1 MPKAEKV
8 AYIPAQQYHDD
19 PAYSASDLKLITS
32 TCPQV
37 FYQSKYEKVKL
48 EHEPAVK
55 KAFRVGELCHAFTL
69 EPDRAKKAYGVCLS
83 RSTKAGK
90 VQAEEM
96 IAKGIEPITS
106 QEYELASSVANAV
119 RSHPIAKQLLSK
131 GFAEQ
136 SFWRED
142 KETGLT
148 CKARC
153 DFITFGGSYDD
164 TIVDLKTTGE
174 GNSHPDKFIKSI
186 TNYLYHLQAAHYL
199 EVVGAKRFVFI
210 AVEKVYPYA
219 ISITELD
226 EDALAEGYHL
236 RQEALRLIQDCH
248 ADAYWRGYSDKIRKL
263 SLPMWAFKSNNFK
276 LNQ

>member
-1 MPKAEKV
+1 MPKINTDSE
-8 AYIPAQQYHDD
+8 YIPAEVYHAD

-37 FYQSKYEKVKL
+37 FYQSKYEQKKL
-48 EHEPAVK
+48 EHEPALK
-55 KAFRVGELCHAFTL
+55 KAFRTGELCHAFTL

-96 IAKGIEPITS
+96 AAKGIEPITN
-106 QEYELASSVANAV
+106 QEYELASNVANAV
-119 RSHPIAKQLLSK
+119 WSHPIANKLLSV
-131 GFAEQ
+131 GLAEQ
-136 SFWRED
+136 SFWKED

-153 DFITFGGSYDD
+153 DFLNGD
-164 TIVDLKTTGE
+164 TIIDLKTTGE
-174 GNSHPDKFIKSI
+174 GNSHPDKFIKSVA
-186 TNYLYHLQAAHYL
+186 NYLYHLQAAHYL
-199 EVVGAKRFVFI
+199 EVIGAKRFVFI

-226 EDALAEGYHL
+226 EEALAEGKRL
-236 RQEALRLIQDCH
+236 RQAALKQISKCH
-248 ADAYWRGYSDKIRKL
+248 TDAYWHGYAEEIQTL
-263 SLPMWAFKSNNFK
+263 SLPSWAYKTN
-276 LNQ
+276 

>member
-1 MPKAEKV
+1 MPKTKPE
-8 AYIPAQQYHDD
+8 YIPAEVYHAD

-37 FYQSKYEKVKL
+37 FYQSKYEQKKL
-48 EHEPAVK
+48 EHEPALK
-55 KAFRVGELCHAFTL
+55 KAFKTGELCHAFTL

-90 VQAEEM
+90 AQAEEM
-96 IAKGIEPITS
+96 AAKGIEPITA
-106 QEYELASSVANAV
+106 QEYELASNVANAV
-119 RSHPIAKQLLSK
+119 RDHPIAKKLLAN

-136 SFWRED
+136 SFWKED

-153 DFITFGGSYDD
+153 DFLNGD

-174 GNSHPDKFIKSI
+174 GNSNPDKFIKSI
-186 TNYLYHLQAAHYL
+186 ANFFYHLQAAHYL
-199 EVVGAKRFVFI
+199 ETIGAQRFVFI

-226 EDALAEGYHL
+226 EDALAEGKRL
-236 RQEALRLIQDCH
+236 RQSALKLISKCH
-248 ADAYWRGYSDKIRKL
+248 TDAHWHGYAEEIQIL
-263 SLPMWAFKSNNFK
+263 SLPKWAYKTN
-276 LNQ
+276 

>member
-1 MPKAEKV
+1 MPKINTDSE
-8 AYIPAQQYHDD
+8 YIPAEVYHAD

-37 FYQSKYEKVKL
+37 FYQSKYEQKKL
-48 EHEPAVK
+48 EHEPALK
-55 KAFRVGELCHAFTL
+55 KAFRTGELCHAFTL

-96 IAKGIEPITS
+96 AAKGIEPITS

-119 RSHPIAKQLLSK
+119 WSHPIAKKLLSN

-136 SFWRED
+136 SFWQED

-153 DFITFGGSYDD
+153 DFLNGD
-164 TIVDLKTTGE
+164 TIIDLKTTGE
-174 GNSHPDKFIKSI
+174 GNSHPDKFIKSVA
-186 TNYLYHLQAAHYL
+186 NYLYHLQAAHYL
-199 EVVGAKRFVFI
+199 EVIGAKRFVFI

-226 EDALAEGYHL
+226 EDALAEGKRL
-236 RQEALRLIQDCH
+236 RQAALKQISKCH
-248 ADAYWRGYSDKIRKL
+248 TDAYWHGYAEEIQTL
-263 SLPMWAFKSNNFK
+263 SLPSWAYKTN
-276 LNQ
+276 

>member
-1 MPKAEKV
+1 MATFKQTRLKHYVHAEV
-8 AYIPAQQYHDD
+8 YHDD

-48 EHEPAVK
+48 EHEPALK

-69 EPDRAKKAYGVCLS
+69 EPDRAKHSYSVCLN
-83 RSTKAGK
+83 RATKAGK

-96 IAKGIEPITS
+96 AAKGIEPITS
-106 QEYELASSVANAV
+106 QEYELASSIANAV
-119 RSHPIAKQLLSK
+119 HTHPIAKKLLSK
-131 GFAEQ
+131 GYAEQ
-136 SFWRED
+136 SFWKDD

-153 DFITFGGSYDD
+153 DFLNGD
-164 TIVDLKTTGE
+164 TIIDLKTTGE
-174 GNSHPDKFIKSI
+174 GNSHPDKFIKSVA
-186 TNYLYHLQAAHYL
+186 NYLYHLQAAHYL
-199 EVVGAKRFVFI
+199 QVIGAKRFVFI

-226 EDALAEGYHL
+226 GDALAEGLSL
-236 RQEALRLIQDCH
+236 RQAALKQISKCH
-248 ADAYWRGYSDKIRKL
+248 TDAYWNGYSEKIETL
-263 SLPMWAFKSNNFK
+263 SLPNWAYKTN
-276 LNQ
+276 

>member
-1 MPKAEKV
+1 MKLAKAE
-8 AYIPAQQYHDD
+8 YIPAEQYHAD
-19 PAYSASDLKLITS
+19 PAYSATDCKTIIGKSPEIFFKM
-32 TCPQV
+32 
-37 FYQSKYEKVKL
+37 KYEGQKL
-48 EHEPAVK
+48 DHEPAVK
-55 KAFRVGELCHAFTL
+55 KAFRTGELCHAFTL

-96 IAKGIEPITS
+96 AAKGIEPITS
-106 QEYELASSVANAV
+106 QEYELASNVSNAV
-119 RSHPIAKQLLSK
+119 WSHPIAKQLLSK

-136 SFWRED
+136 SFWRDD

-174 GNSHPDKFIKSI
+174 GNARPDKFIKSI

-210 AVEKVYPYA
+210 AVEKVFPYA
-219 ISITELD
+219 VSITELD
-226 EDALAEGYHL
+226 EASLDWGLKLRQDALK
-236 RQEALRLIQDCH
+236 LISKCH
-248 ADAYWRGYSDKIRKL
+248 TDAYWHGYAEEIQTL
-263 SLPMWAFKSNNFK
+263 SLPSWAYNTN
-276 LNQ
+276 

>member
-1 MPKAEKV
+1 MQKIEAG
-8 AYIPAQQYHDD
+8 YIPAQQYHDD

-37 FYQSKYEKVKL
+37 FYQTKYEKVKL
-48 EHEPAVK
+48 EHEPALK

-96 IAKGIEPITS
+96 AAKGIEPITS

-119 RSHPIAKQLLSK
+119 WSHSIAKQLLSK

-142 KETGLT
+142 KETGLN

-186 TNYLYHLQAAHYL
+186 ANYLYHLQAANYL
-199 EVVGAKRFVFI
+199 EVIGAKRFVFI

-226 EDALAEGYHL
+226 EDALAEGKRL
-236 RQEALRLIQDCH
+236 RQAALKQISKCH
-248 ADAYWRGYSDKIRKL
+248 TDAYWHGYAEEIQTL
-263 SLPMWAFKSNNFK
+263 SLPSWAYKTN
-276 LNQ
+276 

>member
-1 MPKAEKV
+1 MQKAKR

-48 EHEPAVK
+48 EHEPALK

-96 IAKGIEPITS
+96 AAKGIEPITS
-106 QEYELASSVANAV
+106 QEYDLASSVANAV
-119 RSHPIAKQLLSK
+119 WSHPIAKKLLSK

-136 SFWRED
+136 SFWQED

-174 GNSHPDKFIKSI
+174 GNASPDKFIKSVA
-186 TNYLYHLQAAHYL
+186 NYLYHLQAAHYL
-199 EVVGAKRFVFI
+199 QVIGAKRFVFI

-219 ISITELD
+219 ISIIELD

-248 ADAYWRGYSDKIRKL
+248 ADAYWFGYSERIRKL
-263 SLPMWAFKSNNFK
+263 SLPMWAYKSNNFK